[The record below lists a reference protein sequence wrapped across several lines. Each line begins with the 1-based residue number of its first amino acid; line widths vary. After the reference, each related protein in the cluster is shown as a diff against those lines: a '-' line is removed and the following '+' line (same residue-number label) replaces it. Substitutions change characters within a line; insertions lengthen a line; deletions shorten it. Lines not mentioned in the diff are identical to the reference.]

1 MSLDMHPTALLWRDH
16 SRRGVAKHD
25 HVLVEFTEWPGDA
38 IPGVVL
44 PDELIYLPG
53 IRQCEITVL
62 RVPRAMTHAEMAAAL
77 AWLRGLAAA
86 TWAHW
91 RRVP

>member
-1 MSLDMHPTALLWRDH
+1 MHPTALLWREH

-25 HVLVEFTEWPGDA
+25 RVLIELDEWPAAA

-53 IRQCEITVL
+53 IRQCEVTVL
-62 RVPRAMTHAEMAAAL
+62 RVSRVMTHDEMVAAL
-77 AWLRGLAAA
+77 AWLRGLASAGWAYVRGAA
-86 TWAHW
+86 
-91 RRVP
+91 